1 MDKRPFLAGIQQEL
15 YFLPSAL
22 QALAA
27 NSDDRRSPF
36 ELLAARIEEDGLD
49 AEHLAGLGLFGA
61 PEEDEH
67 GDPVVPP
74 WGSVVQTMAVECIDQ
89 LQFLKLVDN
98 DYRVTQAGLRCMK
111 DDKALR
117 RAVRQHYV
125 IEGNDRVKR
134 PVVGQLTKVFAA
146 FTALGTE
153 REDDPFSVI
162 YRPALCLAEFMKLHF
177 WMQAL
182 EKRSGGR
189 PFARM
194 LMNERRLDLQGMGVV
209 EDDDIEWA
217 AHCVANGAG
226 RRLEAQYGEK
236 AEQRIA
242 AVTSTALMLCDAGYL
257 GLDGF
262 PGELQWLRPADLK
275 VLARRQGQTS

>member
-1 MDKRPFLAGIQQEL
+1 MDKRPFLAGVQQEL

-27 NSDDRRSPF
+27 GSEDRRSPF
-36 ELLAARIEEDGLD
+36 ELLAARIEEDGLGD
-49 AEHLAGLGLFGA
+49 EHLEGLGLFGA
-61 PEEDEH
+61 DEEDENAA
-67 GDPVVPP
+67 PP
-74 WGSVVQTMAVECIDQ
+74 WDAVLPVMAADCLDQ
-89 LQFLKLVDN
+89 LYQLKLVDE
-98 DYRVTQAGLRCMK
+98 DYRVTPAGLRCMK
-111 DDKALR
+111 DDKQLR

-125 IEGNDRVKR
+125 IEGSDRVKR
-134 PVVGQLTKVFAA
+134 PVVGQLTKVFVA
-146 FTALGTE
+146 FTTLGTE
-153 REDDPFSVI
+153 REEDPFSVI
-162 YRPALCLAEFMKLHF
+162 YRPALCLAEFMRLHF

-182 EKRSGGR
+182 EKPSGGQ

-194 LMNERRLDLQGMGVV
+194 LVKERNQDLQGTEV
-209 EDDDIEWA
+209 EDDDIGWA
-217 AHCVANGAG
+217 AYCVASGAA
-226 RRLEAQYGEK
+226 RRLETQYGEK

-242 AVTSTALMLCDAGYL
+242 AVKSTALMLCDAGYL